1 VRVCVCLCVSVFVCA
16 CLCLPVFMCSRRRV
30 AADRSMSSP
39 SRRPA
44 QSPSSPPPDDCA
56 ICLERLSAEDELNP
70 IVSVC
75 RNDHQCHARC
85 IAAWR
90 QVRRDQ
96 IGISST
102 CPVCRSPSIHIAGE
116 NEQVM
121 CSGLLTRLLGPP
133 GSSERARAIG
143 RVCGCCL
150 LVTPYG
156 ILLMIC
162 IPVAS
167 RVSQRGFRNPTAERN
182 D

>member
-1 VRVCVCLCVSVFVCA
+1 MSVCVCVCLCLSALVCV
-16 CLCLPVFMCSRRRV
+16 CLCSCAVVVESQPTAACRVPAAVRRSRQ
-30 AADRSMSSP
+30 A
-39 SRRPA
+39 
-44 QSPSSPPPDDCA
+44 PPRLMIAPFVSKDCPQKT
-56 ICLERLSAEDELNP
+56 NP

-102 CPVCRSPSIHIAGE
+102 CPVCRSPSIRIAGE

-133 GSSERARAIG
+133 GSSDRARAIG